1 MSVAQPLKFLIVGA
15 GGYFVNLAV
24 FAWLLRVGV
33 PYLIDSILSYFV
45 SNALMYLG
53 NRYYTFGLS
62 HDGFWR
68 AYARYILVGF
78 FVAALNA
85 LILALLVEVAGLRPV
100 YGQALSLLLI
110 TPVAFVMNKRW
121 TFSDTS
127 R

>member
-1 MSVAQPLKFLIVGA
+1 MSAGQPLKFMLVGA

-24 FAWLLRVGV
+24 FAWLLGLGV

-53 NRYYTFGLS
+53 NRYYTFGLR

-78 FVAALNA
+78 AVAALNA
-85 LILALLVEVAGLRPV
+85 IILALLVEMVGVRAV
-100 YGQALSLLLI
+100 YGQAISLLLI
-110 TPVAFVMNKRW
+110 TPVAFGMNKRW
-121 TFSDTS
+121 TFSDKPK
-127 R
+127 

>member
-1 MSVAQPLKFLIVGA
+1 MSVAQPLKFLVVGA

-24 FAWLLRVGV
+24 FAWLLRLGV

-45 SNALMYLG
+45 ANALMYLG
-53 NRYYTFGLS
+53 NRYYTFGLG
-62 HDGFWR
+62 HDGFLP
-68 AYARYILVGF
+68 AYARYVLVGF

-110 TPVAFVMNKRW
+110 TPVAFVMSKRW
-121 TFSDTS
+121 TFADTS